1 VSLLE
6 IRGLRKSFGSVV
18 AVDNV
23 DLAIAS
29 GEALGII
36 GPNGAG
42 KTTLFNLIAGGL
54 FPDAGT
60 IHLDGREI
68 ARARPHERCMAGIAR
83 TYQIPRPFEH
93 LTVFEN
99 LLVAAVHSRRIL
111 EADAPQRCGE
121 ILECCQLLSR
131 ANAFAGSLTL
141 LERKRLEMA
150 RALATA
156 PRLLLLDEIAGGLTE
171 AECVALVDSIKG
183 LRATGLTIIW
193 IEHIVHALVAV
204 VDQLMVLNFG
214 RKLAEGSPDVVM
226 GSPKVKQIYMG
237 IAA

>member
-1 VSLLE
+1 VSLLQ
-6 IRGLRKSFGSVV
+6 IHGLRKCFGSVV
-18 AVDNV
+18 AAD
-23 DLAIAS
+23 DIELAVEA

-54 FPDAGT
+54 FADAGT
-60 IHLDGREI
+60 IHLDGRDI
-68 ARARPHERCMAGIAR
+68 TVMPPNRRCMAGIAR
-83 TYQIPRPFEH
+83 SYQIPRPFEN

-99 LLVAAVHSRRIL
+99 LLVAAVHGRHRT
-111 EADAPQRCGE
+111 EADATQLCGE
-121 ILECCQLLSR
+121 ILDRCRLLAR
-131 ANAFAGSLTL
+131 ANVLAGKLTL

-150 RALATA
+150 RALATT

-171 AECVALVDSIKG
+171 SECGELVGTIKAL
-183 LRATGLTIIW
+183 RTTGVTIVW

-204 VDQLMVLNFG
+204 VDRLMVLNFG
-214 RKLAEGSPDVVM
+214 KKIAEGNPDAVMNSPT
-226 GSPKVKQIYMG
+226 VKQIYIG

>member
-68 ARARPHERCMAGIAR
+68 AGARPHERCMAGIAR

-111 EADAPQRCGE
+111 EADATQRCGE

-171 AECVALVDSIKG
+171 AECVALVASIKG

-226 GSPKVKQIYMG
+226 SSPKVKQIYMG